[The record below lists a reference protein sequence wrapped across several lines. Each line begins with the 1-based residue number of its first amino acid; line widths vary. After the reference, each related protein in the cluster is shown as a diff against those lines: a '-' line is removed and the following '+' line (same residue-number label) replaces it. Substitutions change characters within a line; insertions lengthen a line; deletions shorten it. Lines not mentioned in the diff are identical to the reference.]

1 MSSFPGS
8 IYERFLVDIFIE
20 ADFNSLGVLDVRKL
34 HTALKAIITYLRYR
48 TISLRTTY
56 MLMALVDIGRRGFLN
71 IQQFFLLHQVVNRLW
86 KSFRLYDLNNS
97 GWIRHSDVR
106 AAVACNN
113 GLQLSDQQMNEVLG
127 HGEHRIWVSLDQY
140 LQLCVL
146 SILSRYNV

>member
-20 ADFNSLGVLDVRKL
+20 ADFNNLGVLDVRKL
-34 HTALKAIITYLRYR
+34 RAALAATITYLRYR
-48 TISLRTTY
+48 TISLRTTD

-71 IQQFFLLHQVVNRLW
+71 MQQFFLLHQVVNRLW

-106 AAVACNN
+106 AAVNN